1 MRLRPGPGNR
11 LANSSPGAVLVA
23 FGLAALVVDEGA
35 AKAAGVLAVIGI
47 MLAVRG
53 YRLAVET
60 HHDSVTV
67 CGMLRTRVI
76 PGAAITQISDYP
88 AIVWTDPAGK
98 KRWTPVL
105 AFLTP
110 SCALPRVAQH
120 HANCLSRLRHW
131 AHSR

>member
-1 MRLRPGPGNR
+1 
-11 LANSSPGAVLVA
+11 
-23 FGLAALVVDEGA
+23 
-35 AKAAGVLAVIGI
+35 

-53 YRLAVET
+53 YRLAAET
-60 HHDSVTV
+60 HNESVTV

-76 PGAAITQISDYP
+76 QRTAITQITNYP
-88 AIVWTDPAGK
+88 AIIWIDPAGK

-110 SCALPRVAQH
+110 SWALPPVGQH
-120 HANCLSRLRHW
+120 HIMCVNRLRQW